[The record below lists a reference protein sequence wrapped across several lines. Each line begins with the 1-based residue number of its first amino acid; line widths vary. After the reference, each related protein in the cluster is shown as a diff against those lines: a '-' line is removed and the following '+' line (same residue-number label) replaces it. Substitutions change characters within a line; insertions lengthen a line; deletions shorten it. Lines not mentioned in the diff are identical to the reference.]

1 MNIVEMIQVIV
12 DGKTVRDRIY
22 GYEYRLN
29 GDILERKLPDEDGF
43 KQASLPGVNIRER
56 AQKLLDEKV
65 LIVEPMDPFSVIRI
79 VESCIEIGPPSLG
92 IRFSSADIWD
102 IVEGEW

>member
-1 MNIVEMIQVIV
+1 MNIVEMIQAIV
-12 DGKTVRDRIY
+12 DGKTVRHREH
-22 GYEYRLN
+22 GVEYRFN
-29 GDILERKLPDEDGF
+29 GEVLEQKGPLGDF
-43 KQASLPGVNIRER
+43 QQASESGVNIKRR

-65 LIVEPMDPFSVIRI
+65 FIVDPMDLFSVIRI

-102 IVEGEW
+102 VVEGEW